1 MPFVASHHPV
11 QPLSAPAR
19 WFAFSGDRILVETK
33 GDKVSLPLLRDLSP
47 LGLKTTFT
55 LHIGTLDGT
64 PCLAGD
70 LGANPTLPEGTALNG
85 LRRIFG
91 AVDDE
96 QFWVAGRAFQLIEFE
111 RNHRCCGRC
120 GGPTVDKGEERAK
133 LCPACNL
140 VVFPRM
146 SPAIIVAVR
155 DGERILL
162 AHSGR
167 FPEGMHSVLA
177 GFVEPGESLEHCVQR
192 EVREEVG
199 VEVKNIRYFGSQ
211 PWPFPN
217 SLMIAF
223 TADHAGGEIQ
233 VDSKEILSAGWFP
246 ADALPPRIPDKISI
260 ARRLIDAFV
269 AERTAGKPGS

>member
-1 MPFVASHHPV
+1 VPFVTSHRPV
-11 QPLSAPAR
+11 QPLSEPAH

-33 GDKVSLPLLRDLSP
+33 GDTVNIPLLRDLSS
-47 LGLKTTFT
+47 LGLKPVCT
-55 LHIGTLDGT
+55 LHIGTLDRT
-64 PCLAGD
+64 VCLACD
-70 LGANPTLPEGTALNG
+70 LGAEPNLPEGTALSG

-96 QFWVAGRAFQLIEFE
+96 LFWAAGRAFQLIEFE
-111 RNHRCCGRC
+111 RNHRRCGRC
-120 GGPTVDKGEERAK
+120 GGSTMDKGEERAK
-133 LCPACNL
+133 LCPDCGLA
-140 VVFPRM
+140 VFPRM

-155 DGERILL
+155 DGGRILL

-177 GFVEPGESLEHCVQR
+177 GFVESGESLEQCVQR

-217 SLMIAF
+217 SLMIGF
-223 TADHAGGEIQ
+223 TADYAGGEIQ
-233 VDSKEILSAGWFP
+233 VDAKEILSAGWFP

-260 ARRLIDAFV
+260 ARKLIDAFV
-269 AERTAGKPGS
+269 ETVTSNQ